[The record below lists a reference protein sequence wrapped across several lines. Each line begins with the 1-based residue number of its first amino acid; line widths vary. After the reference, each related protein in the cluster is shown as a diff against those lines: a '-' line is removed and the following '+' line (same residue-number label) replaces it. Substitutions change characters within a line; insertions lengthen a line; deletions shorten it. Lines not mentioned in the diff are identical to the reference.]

1 MQRQLQLVILAHAWA
16 LAPLAAVWLW
26 LPSSRGSNFQIDVP
40 RLTVLAGVAALYLLG
55 RTWLTWTGR
64 WPELAQAW
72 PYCDVVLITLALLI
86 IGNAKDALTILYF
99 LPLASAAS
107 LLRLSRLIALGAAT
121 LGSYF
126 LVVVQTG
133 AGWSVEV
140 VFRLVV
146 IALIAS
152 LYGWVIRTVTIYE
165 RAAERAEYQTELAR
179 EIHDGIQHLLVTL
192 GARLELAGRLVREAP
207 DRAVQILAQER
218 ETVVRASDEL
228 RYLVRRLRTDRR
240 HADLASALR
249 AQVGALSDRWPF
261 VLEVEVPPTL
271 PRLSPA
277 AEHAMLRVIQE
288 SLTNVAKHADASM
301 VEVQIDV
308 AGGALRCTI
317 RDNGVGFEP
326 GDGTGGLQ
334 GLRERVAGTGGTL
347 NVNSAPARGT
357 IISAVWPL
365 NSDRIWIRS
374 VS

>member
-1 MQRQLQLVILAHAWA
+1 MQRQLQLIILAHAWA

-26 LPSSRGSNFQIDVP
+26 LPSSRGHTLPIDVP
-40 RLTVLAGVAALYLLG
+40 RLTVLAGIVVVYLLV
-55 RTWLTWTGR
+55 RTWLTWTGQ
-64 WPELAQAW
+64 WPELAEAW
-72 PYCDVVLITLALLI
+72 PYVDVALITVGLLVVGSANDPI
-86 IGNAKDALTILYF
+86 SILYF
-99 LPLASAAS
+99 LPVASAAT
-107 LLRLSRLIALGAAT
+107 LLRLSRLIALSAIT
-121 LGSYF
+121 IGSYF

-133 AGWSVEV
+133 TGWSVEV

-146 IALIAS
+146 IALLAS
-152 LYGWVIRTVTIYE
+152 LYGWIIRTVAIYE

-192 GARLELAGRLVREAP
+192 GARLELAGRILREDPERSA
-207 DRAVQILAQER
+207 QILTQER
-218 ETVVRASDEL
+218 EVVLRAGDEL
-228 RYLVRRLRTDRR
+228 RYLVRRLRTDRQ

-288 SLTNVAKHADASM
+288 SLTNAAKHADAST

-308 AGGALRCTI
+308 AGGTLRCTI
-317 RDNGVGFEP
+317 RDNGAGFEP
-326 GDGTGGLQ
+326 GNGTGGLQ
-334 GLRERVAGTGGTL
+334 GLRERVAETGGTL

-357 IISAVWPL
+357 TISAVWPL
-365 NSDRIWIRS
+365 SQDNIWIRS